1 MGATSILVDKGI
13 NLRALQEGLTRF
25 SENLKTTEK
34 NKQKWLK
41 KFSQNPNS
49 SDKNA

>member
-13 NLRALQEGLTRF
+13 NLTALQEGLT
-25 SENLKTTEK
+25 
-34 NKQKWLK
+34 
-41 KFSQNPNS
+41 KFSQNPSS